1 VCVDYTFTVGS
12 RVTHLVRDKQQRAG
26 QRLPKHRQHAPYN
39 NRATT
44 TVQQHKII
52 VSTMQQQHTIN
63 EANSA
68 RPRAAILFN
77 IMIYM

>member
-1 VCVDYTFTVGS
+1 MDYTFTDGS
-12 RVTHLVRDKQQRAG
+12 RVTHLVSDKQQLAG

-52 VSTMQQQHTIN
+52 VPTMQQQHSIN

-68 RPRAAILFN
+68 RSR
-77 IMIYM
+77 